1 MRKAGIILAAGSSQ
15 RMGEPKVN
23 LPLIDGITMG
33 AVVLQRAIAS
43 ELDFIVVVVRPD
55 DPLTWVSTA
64 EEQKVYM
71 SVCHEARGGM
81 SYSLRE
87 GISSVKEKGADCA
100 MILLA
105 DQPLIQQAHI
115 NQLIACFKS
124 SPDLDYVAAKDH
136 DELKP
141 PILFSRTMFNFLM
154 QLKGDE
160 GARKLLRSSSFQG
173 IGISF
178 ESDMFLDADTKEE
191 LAVIKQKLS
200 QESKLVHSHSDDLY
214 QDQDT

>member
-1 MRKAGIILAAGSSQ
+1 MRKAGIILAAGNSQ

-23 LPLIDGITMG
+23 LPLVDEMTMG
-33 AVVLQRAIAS
+33 AVVLQQVVAS

-64 EEQKVYM
+64 EEQKVYIC
-71 SVCHEARGGM
+71 VCHEARDGM
-81 SYSLRE
+81 AYSLRQ
-87 GISSVKEKGADCA
+87 GIRTVKEKGADCA

-115 NQLIACFKS
+115 NQLIARLKS

-141 PILFSRTMFNFLM
+141 PILFSRTMFNSLM

-160 GARKLLRSSSFQG
+160 GARKLLRSSTIQG
-173 IGISF
+173 IGIPF
-178 ESDMFLDADTKEE
+178 NKDQFLDADTKEE

-200 QESKLVHSHSDDLY
+200 KERQLVHLHSDDLY
-214 QDQDT
+214 EDT

>member
-23 LPLIDGITMG
+23 LPLMEGMTMG
-33 AVVLQRAIAS
+33 TAVLHTAVAS

-55 DPLTWVSTA
+55 DPLTWVKTA
-64 EEQKVYM
+64 EEQKVYI
-71 SVCHEARGGM
+71 SVCQEARNGM
-81 SYSLRE
+81 AYSLRQ
-87 GISSVKEKGADCA
+87 GICTVKEYGVACA

-105 DQPLIQQAHI
+105 DQPLIQQVHI
-115 NQLIACFKS
+115 NQLIACFMS
-124 SPDLDYVAAKDH
+124 SPELDYVAAKDL

-141 PILFSRTMFNFLM
+141 PILFSSTMFEAMM

-160 GARKLLRSSSFQG
+160 GARKLLRSSSYQG

-178 ESDMFLDADTKEE
+178 EKDVFLDADTKEE
-191 LAVIKQKLS
+191 LAVIKQKL
-200 QESKLVHSHSDDLY
+200 H
-214 QDQDT
+214 